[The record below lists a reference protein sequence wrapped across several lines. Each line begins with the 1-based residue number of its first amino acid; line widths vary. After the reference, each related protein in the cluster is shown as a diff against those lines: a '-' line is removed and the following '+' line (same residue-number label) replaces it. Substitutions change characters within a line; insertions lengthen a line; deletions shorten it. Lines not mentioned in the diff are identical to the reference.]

1 MTIAVVR
8 VTDRNFRITIPE
20 EIRLLENINQGDYIQ
35 IDVVKMDFKGNSTD
49 LMRELNENIKGLP
62 NEIAKAIQTAA
73 GRNNDRSEQHEL

>member
-8 VTDRNFRITIPE
+8 VTDRNFGITIPE

-35 IDVVKMDFKGNSTD
+35 IDVVKMDFKGNSTTD

-62 NEIAKAIQTAA
+62 NEIAKAIQTA
-73 GRNNDRSEQHEL
+73 RKE